1 MGGTEKALYSV
12 GLNYFNQDG
21 VFKYT
26 GYERYTVRANTNFK
40 PTNFLS
46 FGENLQ
52 ISYEDRIGGDQR
64 GEAGAWSQ
72 AYRMVPYIPVYD
84 VNGGFGGNAVGESGN
99 GTNPIAQLIRDFDDK
114 NNFYKLFG
122 NVFAEVAPLKSLTAR
137 TSMGLDF
144 GNQFQRD
151 LSRKTYE
158 RAENQGTTQLTERL
172 YNYLNWTWTNT
183 LTFQKTIA
191 ANHDLKVLAGAE
203 AIKRK
208 FKVTRAFGQSFD
220 FDDADFISLDRAGLA
235 SGDRNVFNFDN
246 ANVPGIG
253 TVTIASYFGRMD
265 YTYKGKY
272 LLNATFRRD
281 GASVFGPEHRYA
293 NFPSIGLGWRI
304 SQESFMKGISWLTD
318 LKLRAGWGKV
328 GSIGNVPVLNQY
340 YTYTSTAGGTN
351 YDINGGNN
359 AASPGYRLGTIGNP
373 STKWETTESRN
384 IGLDLSVLE
393 GKWDFTLN
401 IFNNDTKDLLV
412 ERLRNSLEPVV
423 TQPQD
428 NIGTMKNKGFEL
440 SLNNRGKV
448 TGSLNYDVSLNF
460 SQYKNELVKMNQ
472 EGTVRLV
479 NLDRL
484 NGALITRAGIPISSF
499 YGYQINGFYNT
510 QADVDKGP
518 KINGAPGQIGTWKYA
533 DVDGDGNITTADR
546 TILGNPHPDF
556 QLGANLGLT
565 WKNFDFS
572 TFLFWNQGNEI
583 YNYTKYYTDM
593 RVFVGGV
600 STRVLN
606 DTWTPQNTNAKLP
619 QLQPGANGFT
629 SFVTGNSNS
638 YYVEDGSY
646 LRAKTI
652 QLGYTIPKKVVDKIK
667 LSSIRLYVQAQNLFT
682 ITKYTGPDP
691 DLSLINNTVNNI
703 TTDTYIGVD
712 RAGFPNPKQFI
723 FGLNVSF

>member
-1 MGGTEKALYSV
+1 
-12 GLNYFNQDG
+12 
-21 VFKYT
+21 
-26 GYERYTVRANTNFK
+26 
-40 PTNFLS
+40 
-46 FGENLQ
+46 
-52 ISYEDRIGGDQR
+52 
-64 GEAGAWSQ
+64 
-72 AYRMVPYIPVYD
+72 
-84 VNGGFGGNAVGESGN
+84 
-99 GTNPIAQLIRDFDDK
+99 
-114 NNFYKLFG
+114 
-122 NVFAEVAPLKSLTAR
+122 
-137 TSMGLDF
+137 
-144 GNQFQRD
+144 
-151 LSRKTYE
+151 
-158 RAENQGTTQLTERL
+158 
-172 YNYLNWTWTNT
+172 
-183 LTFQKTIA
+183 
-191 ANHDLKVLAGAE
+191 
-203 AIKRK
+203 
-208 FKVTRAFGQSFD
+208 
-220 FDDADFISLDRAGLA
+220 
-235 SGDRNVFNFDN
+235 
-246 ANVPGIG
+246 
-253 TVTIASYFGRMD
+253 
-265 YTYKGKY
+265 
-272 LLNATFRRD
+272 
-281 GASVFGPEHRYA
+281 
-293 NFPSIGLGWRI
+293 
-304 SQESFMKGISWLTD
+304 
-318 LKLRAGWGKV
+318 
-328 GSIGNVPVLNQY
+328 
-340 YTYTSTAGGTN
+340 
-351 YDINGGNN
+351 
-359 AASPGYRLGTIGNP
+359 
-373 STKWETTESRN
+373 
-384 IGLDLSVLE
+384 LE